1 MSYVLATHF
10 LRSRRVR
17 LLSRFGALSTVAIV
31 VGCASTTQR
40 SSNAATVAAITPA
53 DLERRLRLIAD
64 DSTMGRASG
73 SEGDFKTAEY
83 IASEFRRLGLEPAG
97 ENGTY
102 FQTVPFW
109 TMAVDPLARLDV
121 GGSTL
126 QLGRDFLPA
135 SIAAPRRELA
145 GVDVV
150 YGGSL
155 GDPATV
161 IG

>member
-17 LLSRFGALSTVAIV
+17 LLTRFGALSTVAIV
-31 VGCASTTQR
+31 LGCAGATQQ
-40 SSNAATVAAITPA
+40 SSDAATVAAITPA

-73 SEGDFKTAEY
+73 SEGDYKTADY

-109 TMAVDPLARLDV
+109 VSAADPESRLDV
-121 GGSTL
+121 GGTVL
-126 QLGRDFLPA
+126 QMGRDFLPA
-135 SIAAPRRELA
+135 TIPA
-145 GVDVV
+145 GVPTPENV
-150 YGGSL
+150 GG
-155 GDPATV
+155 
-161 IG
+161 